1 MQPLSAVASEQ
12 DRPYV
17 CAERVVGH
25 RERLQYFHLKN
36 FFRLSFRLPI
46 HAGVAVVH
54 ALKSGA

>member
-1 MQPLSAVASEQ
+1 VASEQ

-17 CAERVVGH
+17 CAGRVVGH